1 MKSEKKLNRPCKHYN
16 CIHYLDAFPW
26 CEIYAKLYH
35 QLKANATTVKT
46 EPSER
51 SFTDASICGFY
62 EYKKGVE
69 E

>member
-1 MKSEKKLNRPCKHYN
+1 MKALIRLKNPCKYYN
-16 CIHYLDAFPW
+16 CIHYLDGYPW
-26 CEIYAKLYH
+26 CKIYAKLYH
-35 QLKANATTVKT
+35 QLKAKTTTVKT
-46 EPSER
+46 EPSDV